1 MMSDY
6 SRDSL
11 NFEDED
17 RLPWLEPAQDDDV
30 EEGVAPLRL
39 TGFILGGLALLGLI
53 VGGVYFLRSL
63 NSDKGTGEL
72 IAAPSENY
80 KIPASEADA
89 KKFQG
94 VGDSSFSTSEG
105 VERGGRIDPAR
116 LPETPLE
123 TAPAATGKGS
133 NNAEAVMARNA
144 AAAKPA
150 AKVSAPVA
158 DGTKADTKVAAPA
171 TKASGGSAQIQLG
184 AYGSAAMARDAWGKL
199 SKRFDYLAS
208 LGSSVEPVEVGST
221 TLYRLR
227 AGVGNASNAN
237 ALCGKLKVAGES
249 CMVVN

>member
-1 MMSDY
+1 MSDY
-6 SRDSL
+6 SRGGL
-11 NFEDED
+11 NFEEED

-30 EEGVAPLRL
+30 EEGVAPMRL
-39 TGFILGGLALLGLI
+39 AGFILGGLLLLGLI

-63 NSDKGTGEL
+63 NSNDGSGEL
-72 IAAPSENY
+72 IAAPRENY

-105 VERGGRIDPAR
+105 VERDGKIDPSR
-116 LPETPLE
+116 LPEAPLA

-133 NNAEAVMARNA
+133 NNADAVMAKNA
-144 AAAKPA
+144 AAPKPA
-150 AKVSAPVA
+150 AKVSAQVA
-158 DGTKADTKVAAPA
+158 DGTKADKKAAAPVA
-171 TKASGGSAQIQLG
+171 KANGGSAQIQLG
-184 AYGSAAMARDAWGKL
+184 AYGSAAMAKDAWGKL
-199 SKRFDYLAS
+199 SKRFDYLAA
-208 LGSSVEPVEVGST
+208 LGSSVEPVEVGNT

-227 AGVGNASNAN
+227 AGVGSASNAN